1 VINTQ
6 SSSTSQAGGS
16 DSDSTVFSF
25 SVTTLTI
32 GYLGDSEWI
41 LDTGATYHVCPNRNW
56 FSNFKKLDG
65 CSVVMGDDHPCNMKG
80 ICTVLIKMFNGMV
93 RKLKEMRYVPQLK
106 KNLISVV
113 P

>member
-1 VINTQ
+1 MLIIQGSKKKESKTKATLTQVINTQ

-65 CSVVMGDDHPCNMKG
+65 CSVVIGDDHPCNMKG
-80 ICTVLIKMFNGMV
+80 IGIVYIKIFDGMV
-93 RKLKEMRYVPQLK
+93 
-106 KNLISVV
+106 
-113 P
+113 